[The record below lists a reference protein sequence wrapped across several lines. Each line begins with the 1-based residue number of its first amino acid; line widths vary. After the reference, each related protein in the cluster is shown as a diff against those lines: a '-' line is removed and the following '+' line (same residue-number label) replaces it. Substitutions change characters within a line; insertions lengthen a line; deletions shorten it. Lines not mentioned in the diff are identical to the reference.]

1 MKSKISD
8 RDIYKKRIL
17 SSDHDMLALRD
28 VAEEHA

>member
-8 RDIYKKRIL
+8 RDTLKKRIL
-17 SSDHDMLALRD
+17 SSDYDMLKLRD